1 MTTTVLDTKIG
12 EVKNKIPDV
21 NGLVKKTNYN
31 SKISDIAKKY
41 FTPSDYNK
49 FTKKILDGKIK
60 ERGLVDKSDISN
72 LVKNSDLNK
81 KLVVLTA
88 EVELKAE
95 QDKTVKLQVFDS
107 SLFLGKSNSE
117 DDGTQNCLL
126 FQSVSRYFD
135 TVAHTSKVIL

>member
-1 MTTTVLDTKIG
+1 M
-12 EVKNKIPDV
+12 
-21 NGLVKKTNYN
+21 VKKTNYN

-41 FTPSDYNK
+41 FTSSDYNK
-49 FTKKILDGKIK
+49 FTKKILDGKII

-81 KLVVLTA
+81 KLVALTA

-95 QDKTVKLQVFDS
+95 QDKIVKLQAFDS
-107 SLFLGKSNSE
+107 SLFLEKSNSE

-135 TVAHTSKVIL
+135 TVANTSKVIL